1 MNMEKVIRFKTMI
14 GYCYLY
20 PDRIIMARNGN
31 PEEVN
36 LKNEEQRLWKHLVF
50 YTITGLLLAWL
61 AYMDRDHLPMC
72 LWLGLTSAW
81 LLFNVLR
88 SIFQKSSSSALIE
101 RDKIRSVQFK
111 KGVRY
116 LTRSRFIVVF
126 EDTLPEL
133 LVVLPEKGQQGK
145 RLLTDSQHG
154 ILYLL
159 RRDESKAVLY
169 PSVMLPDFPGQIVYG
184 AVDSDGILAASVS
197 PSLFRIP
204 YARIDRNFR
213 SYLFPFCVYAYL
225 AQQLARSVLA
235 DFGAVY
241 VEQYCEC
248 TATPYF
254 SIVCISF
261 H

>member
-61 AYMDRDHLPMC
+61 AYMDRDHPPMC

-101 RDKIRSVQFK
+101 RDKIRSVRFK

-116 LTRSRFIVVF
+116 MTRSRFIVVF
-126 EDTLPEL
+126 EDRKECNRIRYILLPGSLNDGPKATEEAL
-133 LVVLPEKGQQGK
+133 IAMREGGYYPFSNQEGSHMDKSEKDENK
-145 RLLTDSQHG
+145 G
-154 ILYLL
+154 I
-159 RRDESKAVLY
+159 K
-169 PSVMLPDFPGQIVYG
+169 
-184 AVDSDGILAASVS
+184 
-197 PSLFRIP
+197 
-204 YARIDRNFR
+204 N
-213 SYLFPFCVYAYL
+213 
-225 AQQLARSVLA
+225 
-235 DFGAVY
+235 
-241 VEQYCEC
+241 
-248 TATPYF
+248 
-254 SIVCISF
+254 
-261 H
+261 